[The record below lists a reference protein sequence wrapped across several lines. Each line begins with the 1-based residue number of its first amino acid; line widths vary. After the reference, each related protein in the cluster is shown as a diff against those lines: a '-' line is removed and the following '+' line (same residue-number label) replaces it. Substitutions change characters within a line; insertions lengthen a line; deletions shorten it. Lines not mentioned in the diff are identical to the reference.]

1 MANRKVLTLFVLL
14 TTLFAISAFAV
25 DMMQRPRIKELET
38 NREYVELF
46 ERDSTLSAKADSV
59 NKMLAE
65 CRGLMNSGDEGV
77 DVEALRAQI
86 IALEQQA
93 HDISIEQGTITR
105 RIGSIE
111 QEHIMQQILAQQ
123 QHAVVGEIIDDTAE
137 TLDQST
143 HVANLVDNDCF
154 KKELAPNDYA
164 DLLRAQGE
172 ETIMVEYVKQYIT
185 KYEMLSKVAQDYSKA
200 DRASVADPLYKQY
213 EQISKELA
221 QLDEDMTT
229 TWNHI
234 LDTKYFSMAYVL
246 EKSHRYDILDR
257 ASANYQAMQ
266 QKCAAED
273 GVYSSDALMR
283 YALGRRTLLSY
294 ELEFAR
300 DMRIKPAQDSLRGVL
315 DRYSPPVFNLDPIVV
330 ERREF
335 KDFAKVK
342 IGRTNFYDESNPLP
356 ALKVYEHG
364 TIYRILLGKFRSKQA
379 MTLFKGVQPM
389 SIARD
394 KDGLY
399 CYYAGGYATEAEA
412 LDDLQFLKDKGFKG
426 PELCRWTDGVMTNI
440 TASKAP
446 QQKPVAQKTPEAQP
460 KVQYMVVMRIDNL
473 DSKMRNIISSAA
485 PGKSVSKSG
494 SNFVVGLFKDRGEAD
509 AVITSLSEAFP
520 MLEMGVVENKVE

>member
-234 LDTKYFSMAYVL
+234 VWNV
-246 EKSHRYDILDR
+246 RQI
-257 ASANYQAMQ
+257 
-266 QKCAAED
+266 C
-273 GVYSSDALMR
+273 
-283 YALGRRTLLSY
+283 
-294 ELEFAR
+294 
-300 DMRIKPAQDSLRGVL
+300 
-315 DRYSPPVFNLDPIVV
+315 SPTVVF
-330 ERREF
+330 
-335 KDFAKVK
+335 
-342 IGRTNFYDESNPLP
+342 
-356 ALKVYEHG
+356 
-364 TIYRILLGKFRSKQA
+364 
-379 MTLFKGVQPM
+379 
-389 SIARD
+389 
-394 KDGLY
+394 
-399 CYYAGGYATEAEA
+399 
-412 LDDLQFLKDKGFKG
+412 
-426 PELCRWTDGVMTNI
+426 
-440 TASKAP
+440 
-446 QQKPVAQKTPEAQP
+446 
-460 KVQYMVVMRIDNL
+460 
-473 DSKMRNIISSAA
+473 
-485 PGKSVSKSG
+485 
-494 SNFVVGLFKDRGEAD
+494 VGC
-509 AVITSLSEAFP
+509 
-520 MLEMGVVENKVE
+520 